1 MRAYGDN
8 FIPVITTEPVHT
20 LDQPFCLDPTC
31 GCHDDCE
38 LGGEINQYMENGLL
52 TAPEAIRIVQGKQ
65 VSQWP
70 LK

>member
-1 MRAYGDN
+1 MQPYGDN
-8 FIPVITTEPVHT
+8 FVPVIRSEPVHT

-31 GCHDDCE
+31 GCHVDSTLVKE
-38 LGGEINQYMENGLL
+38 VQEQIHNGLL
-52 TAPEAIRIVQGKQ
+52 TQPEAIRLVHGKQ